1 MKSIT
6 LGLRGQLVLLILSAL
21 VLAQAASFWF
31 LFDER
36 GQAIRAAQ
44 GRETADRAVNVVRL
58 IENGPANLH
67 DEILNAATSSLVRF
81 TLSERAGVDHADHG
95 SGGNIESRIR
105 GALDGELDRGIL
117 IEIHD
122 VELPREVFNPSD
134 SNMAEMHR
142 EMMLGSVSA
151 IEMQLAIELKDGR
164 WLNVGTRF
172 HRPPIQWPWASVLSF
187 GLTAATLVGIA
198 LWYGLSRVTGPLR
211 NLARAADRFG
221 RGDEPVK
228 IASEGPVEVRELSS
242 ALLRMQDRI
251 GRFVAERMRLL
262 AALGHD
268 LRSPLTALRVE
279 AELVDDDD
287 TRNRLI
293 TSIEE
298 MQGMVETTLNYAKGI
313 SGSEEFETV
322 ELAGYL
328 RALVNDMHATLPV
341 DAPEDLRLKVRPVSL
356 RRALRNLIENAL
368 RYGETPEIEARAE
381 TDIVVIDIKDQGP
394 GIADE
399 DLEHVFDPYVRLEES
414 RSRDTGGIGLGLSIA
429 RTIIQAHGGDL
440 RLLNREGGG
449 LIARIELPVG

>member
-187 GLTAATLVGIA
+187 GLEATFSNG
-198 LWYGLSRVTGPLR
+198 
-211 NLARAADRFG
+211 F
-221 RGDEPVK
+221 
-228 IASEGPVEVRELSS
+228 SS
-242 ALLRMQDRI
+242 K
-251 GRFVAERMRLL
+251 
-262 AALGHD
+262 
-268 LRSPLTALRVE
+268 SCK
-279 AELVDDDD
+279 
-287 TRNRLI
+287 N
-293 TSIEE
+293 
-298 MQGMVETTLNYAKGI
+298 
-313 SGSEEFETV
+313 
-322 ELAGYL
+322 
-328 RALVNDMHATLPV
+328 
-341 DAPEDLRLKVRPVSL
+341 VSSTNSL
-356 RRALRNLIENAL
+356 
-368 RYGETPEIEARAE
+368 
-381 TDIVVIDIKDQGP
+381 QGP
-394 GIADE
+394 QKKMSSK
-399 DLEHVFDPYVRLEES
+399 L
-414 RSRDTGGIGLGLSIA
+414 
-429 RTIIQAHGGDL
+429 
-440 RLLNREGGG
+440 
-449 LIARIELPVG
+449 

>member
-187 GLTAATLVGIA
+187 GLTAAILVGIA

-221 RGDEPVK
+221 RGDEPVS
-228 IASEGPVEVRELSS
+228 IVSEGPVEVRELSS

-313 SGSEEFETV
+313 SGSEELETI

-328 RALVNDMHATLPV
+328 RALVSDMHATLPV
-341 DAPEDLRLKVRPVSL
+341 DAPEDLHLKARPVSL

-368 RYGETPEIEARAE
+368 RYGETPKIEARAE
-381 TDIVVIDIKDQGP
+381 TDTVVIDIKDQGP

-429 RTIIQAHGGDL
+429 RTIIQSHGGDL

>member
-21 VLAQAASFWF
+21 FLAQAASVWF

-58 IENGPANLH
+58 IENGPINLH

-81 TLSERAGVDHADHG
+81 TLSEQAGVDHADHG

-122 VELPREVFNPSD
+122 VELPRELFDPAD
-134 SNMAEMHR
+134 SSMAEMHR
-142 EMMLGSVSA
+142 EMMRGSVSA

-187 GLTAATLVGIA
+187 GLTAAILVGIA

-211 NLARAADRFG
+211 NLASAADRFG

-228 IASEGPVEVRELSS
+228 IVSEGPVEVRELSS

-313 SGSEEFETV
+313 SGSEELETI

-328 RALVNDMHATLPV
+328 RALVNDMHATLPI
-341 DAPEDLRLKVRPVSL
+341 DSPEDLRLKARPVSL

-368 RYGETPEIEARAE
+368 RYGETPKIEARAGSD
-381 TDIVVIDIKDQGP
+381 TVVIDIKDQGP
-394 GIADE
+394 GIAEE

-440 RLLNREGGG
+440 RLLNEEGGG

>member
-105 GALDGELDRGIL
+105 GALDGELDRGVL

-187 GLTAATLVGIA
+187 GLTAAILVGIA

-221 RGDEPVK
+221 RGDEPVS
-228 IASEGPVEVRELSS
+228 IVSEGPVEVRELSS

-313 SGSEEFETV
+313 SGSEELETI

-328 RALVNDMHATLPV
+328 RALVSDMHATLPV
-341 DAPEDLRLKVRPVSL
+341 DAPEDLRLKARPLSL

-368 RYGETPEIEARAE
+368 RYGETPKIEARAE
-381 TDIVVIDIKDQGP
+381 TDTVVIDIKDQGP

-429 RTIIQAHGGDL
+429 RTIIQSHGGDL